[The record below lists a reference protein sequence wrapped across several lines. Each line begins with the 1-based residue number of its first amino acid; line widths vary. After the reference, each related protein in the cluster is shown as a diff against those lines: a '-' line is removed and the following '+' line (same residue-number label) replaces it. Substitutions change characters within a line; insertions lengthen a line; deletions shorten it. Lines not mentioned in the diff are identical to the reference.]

1 MNRVFSLGGLAVAF
15 AVTASMSGSAA
26 ATARDASP
34 RRFQA
39 PTAAPPVR
47 LTQADVDASNAK
59 VAMAYGALIDM
70 WSKDFQRIGERFA
83 PPRIAR
89 YRQAFL
95 SDCGVMQTDNAE
107 YCPNDN
113 TIYYDDVFIAG
124 LEKQASAALGTDG
137 DMAGLG
143 VIAHEMGHAVA
154 MQLGYDAPS
163 SYENESVADCLA
175 GAFAEQSKRDGSL
188 EKGDEQEAFF
198 GMASAGDPTPQLT
211 GNRRVDRFIL
221 ARAAAMGHGTREQRM
236 ENFSAGLHGGA
247 GACLDAFSGL

>member
-1 MNRVFSLGGLAVAF
+1 MNRAFTLGGLAVAF
-15 AVTASMSGSAA
+15 AATAAMSGSAA
-26 ATARDASP
+26 TARDSSA

-39 PTAAPPVR
+39 PVTAPPVR

-59 VAMAYGALIDM
+59 VSMAYGALVDM
-70 WSKDFQRIGERFA
+70 WTKDFQTIGERFA
-83 PPRIAR
+83 PPRVAR

-95 SDCGVMQTDNAE
+95 SACGVMQTDNAA

-113 TIYYDDVFIAG
+113 TIYFDDVFVAG

-163 SYENESVADCLA
+163 PYENEAVADCLA

>member
-1 MNRVFSLGGLAVAF
+1 MHRVLSLGSLAVAL
-15 AVTASMSGSAA
+15 AAMVGVSSSRSVAAPGTSAWNFKGPI
-26 ATARDASP
+26 ASP
-34 RRFQA
+34 
-39 PTAAPPVR
+39 TVR

-59 VAMAYGALIDM
+59 VAQAYGALVDM
-70 WSKDFQRIGERFA
+70 WTKDFQRIGERFA
-83 PPRIAR
+83 APGIAR

-95 SDCGVMQTDNAE
+95 GACGVMQTDNAA

-113 TIYYDDVFIAG
+113 TIYFDDVFVAG

-154 MQLGYDAPS
+154 LQLGYDAPS
-163 SYENESVADCLA
+163 SYDNESVADCLA

-188 EKGDEQEAFF
+188 EKGDEEEAFY

-221 ARAAAMGHGTREQRM
+221 ARAAAMGHGTRDQRM
-236 ENFSAGLHGGA
+236 QNFSAGVHGGA
-247 GACLDAFSGL
+247 GACLDAFDGL